1 MVGDLEAG
9 VSSRQVSGWITVVPS
24 ILTIAV
30 WLWVLDILGIDV
42 WAASRIAHF
51 INLVAER
58 VN

>member
-1 MVGDLEAG
+1 MKY
-9 VSSRQVSGWITVVPS
+9 ITGRLTIIPS
-24 ILTIAV
+24 ILGFAL
-30 WLWVLDILGIDV
+30 WLWVLDILGLDV